1 MQRFTAWFQQHIRNG
16 TLSPAL
22 DLALVPFAF
31 TYGVVAQLRSGLY
44 RYGLLKTRSLSC
56 PVISVGNLTVGGTGK
71 TPVVIA
77 LANWLHQQGK
87 RVGVVSRGYGR
98 DDENRIVL
106 VSNGNGVL
114 VNAHEA
120 GDEPVL
126 IATRCPGVPVIVG
139 ADRYAAGTQLL
150 SQCSCNVLILD
161 DGFQHV
167 ALTRDAN
174 LLLVDAETRFGNGYL
189 LPRGPL
195 REPFTSIERATAL
208 IVTRA
213 SSTEN
218 DVIAKLGTS
227 AAREIPIGILT
238 FSLAGFVNLRTGE
251 VLSQEMMCGKRCIA
265 FCGIANPNSF
275 STMLDNAGVI
285 VQELLSF
292 PDHWRYTSEDFQKIW
307 DSTDGCA
314 PKIVITTEKDAVK
327 IRDRLPESLE
337 VFAARIELE
346 WITGQQSIEQHLME
360 AVKRPGRESA

>member
-1 MQRFTAWFQQHIRNG
+1 MQRLNVWFQQHIRNG

-31 TYGVVAQLRSGLY
+31 AYGVVAQLRSGLY

-77 LANWLHQQGK
+77 LANWLYKQGK
-87 RVGVVSRGYGR
+87 RVGVISRGYGR
-98 DDENRIVL
+98 DDENQIIL

-139 ADRYAAGTQLL
+139 ADRYAAGIQLL
-150 SQCSCNVLILD
+150 NQFSCDVLILD
-161 DGFQHV
+161 DGFQHL
-167 ALTRDAN
+167 ALRRDVN
-174 LLLVDAETRFGNGYL
+174 LLLLDAEAPFGNWRL

-195 REPFTSIERATAL
+195 REPWSELKRATAL
-208 IVTRA
+208 MTTRA
-213 SSTEN
+213 KADDHSESKTM
-218 DVIAKLGTS
+218 DVPTRSDLP
-227 AAREIPIGILT
+227 AAAVC
-238 FSLAGFVNLRTGE
+238 FSLNGLVNLRTGKLHPPE
-251 VLSQEMMCGKRCIA
+251 TMTGKSCVA
-265 FCGIANPNSF
+265 FCGIAKPDSF
-275 STMLDNAGVI
+275 STLLENAGLTI
-285 VQELLSF
+285 QELLSF
-292 PDHWRYTSEDFQKIW
+292 PDHWRYTSEDLQKIW
-307 DSTDGCA
+307 DSTEGCA